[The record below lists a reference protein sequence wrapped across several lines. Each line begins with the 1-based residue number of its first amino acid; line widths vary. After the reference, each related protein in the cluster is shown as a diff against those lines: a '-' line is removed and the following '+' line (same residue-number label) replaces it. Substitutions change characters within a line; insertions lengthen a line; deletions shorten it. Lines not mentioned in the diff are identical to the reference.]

1 MNALLK
7 KTLLV
12 FLLGVG
18 LGVSALGCDPY
29 YHHHYYRDGYGYSY
43 PSYGSGYYGDEWRYR
58 HHHDD

>member
-12 FLLGVG
+12 FLLGAS

-29 YHHHYYRDGYGYSY
+29 YHHGYRYRDGYGRPYSY
-43 PSYGSGYYGDEWRYR
+43 DGDGWRYR

>member
-12 FLLGVG
+12 LLLGVS

-29 YHHHYYRDGYGYSY
+29 YHHRSHYRDGYGYPYSY
-43 PSYGSGYYGDEWRYR
+43 DGDGWRYR